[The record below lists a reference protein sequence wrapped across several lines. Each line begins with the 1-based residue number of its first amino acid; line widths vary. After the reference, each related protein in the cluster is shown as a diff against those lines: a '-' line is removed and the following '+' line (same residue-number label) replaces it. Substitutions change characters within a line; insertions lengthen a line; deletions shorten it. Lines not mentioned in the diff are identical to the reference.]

1 MAKANCVGCGAATF
15 PASREHVLPQWL
27 AKEVFI
33 PKATLNHYLRDE
45 DENKDELLRKHGLNN
60 FAVKNV
66 CKACNNGWMGL
77 LEDRAKPFILELM
90 NEKTKILN
98 GLPPEGMLAV
108 SRWAAKTA
116 FMIAS
121 VQKEHCELPWQLF
134 QSMKSDED
142 RGPDGCFVFAGQVLA
157 MSKGFT
163 YACIRDHRPH
173 DEKAVVNLRIGFSI
187 KRIHLV
193 VVIPLVEGER
203 VLKTDARIHTALWP
217 IGLRTMPQFAHPPA
231 RFTSLARAQ
240 YFLTNLIEAG
250 LVQRG

>member
-1 MAKANCVGCGAATF
+1 MIVA
-15 PASREHVLPQWL
+15 ASREHVLPQWL

-45 DENKDELLRKHGLNN
+45 NENKDQLLRKHGLNN

-66 CKACNNGWMGL
+66 CATCNNGWMSL

-90 NEKTKILN
+90 NEEANIHA
-98 GLPPEGMLAV
+98 GLRAEGMLAV

-121 VQKEHCELPWQLF
+121 VQKDHLELPWQLF
-134 QSMKSDED
+134 QNMKLDENQ
-142 RGPDGCFVFAGQVLA
+142 GPDGCFVFVGQFLA

-163 YACIRDHRPH
+163 YACLRDHRPH
-173 DEKAVVNLRIGFSI
+173 DVKAVVHLRVGFSI

-203 VLKTDARIHTALWP
+203 ILKTDPRFHTPLWP
-217 IGLRTMPQFAHPPA
+217 IGLRTVPRSTQTPA
-231 RFTSLARAQ
+231 RFTSFARAQ